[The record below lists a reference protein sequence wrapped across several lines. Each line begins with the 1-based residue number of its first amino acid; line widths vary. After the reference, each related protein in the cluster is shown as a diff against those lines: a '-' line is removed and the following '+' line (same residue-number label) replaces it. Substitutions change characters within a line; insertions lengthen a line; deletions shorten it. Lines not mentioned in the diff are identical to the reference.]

1 MRIHPRNAFVLAIVL
16 LLVTAHR
23 LPAPISEQSPSPA
36 PEQSAKPKSKTS
48 KPKPKNTDNE
58 RLPARSTPEPAKP
71 VVAGLWSGAWYNSRG
86 NHGTLTITLTEG
98 PGGIITGDAGPGI
111 IENGHRTGNV
121 VTYTFRRSDRD
132 YQVTLTLSADG
143 TAMNGGYKVTRGQQ
157 LVYSG
162 TYDNLK
168 RR

>member
-1 MRIHPRNAFVLAIVL
+1 MVWR
-16 LLVTAHR
+16 
-23 LPAPISEQSPSPA
+23 
-36 PEQSAKPKSKTS
+36 
-48 KPKPKNTDNE
+48 
-58 RLPARSTPEPAKP
+58 
-71 VVAGLWSGAWYNSRG
+71 VVQLKRQ
-86 NHGTLTITLTEG
+86 HGTLTITLTER
-98 PGGIITGDAGPGI
+98 PGGIITGDAGPGR

-132 YQVTLTLSADG
+132 YQITLTLSVDG
-143 TAMNGGYKVTRGQQ
+143 TSMNGGYKVTRGQE

>member
-1 MRIHPRNAFVLAIVL
+1 MTRITSLIFLTVAV
-16 LLVTAHR
+16 LLVTAHH

-36 PEQSAKPKSKTS
+36 PEQSAKPKPKPS
-48 KPKPKNTDNE
+48 KPKSKKTDNE
-58 RLPARSTPEPAKP
+58 EPSTRSTPEPAKP
-71 VVAGLWSGAWYNSRG
+71 VVAGAWSGAWYNSRG
-86 NHGTLTITLTEG
+86 NHGTLTITLTEE

-121 VTYTFRRSDRD
+121 VTYTFRRSNRD
-132 YQVTLTLSADG
+132 YQVTLTLSAHG

-162 TYDNLK
+162 TYDDLK

>member
-1 MRIHPRNAFVLAIVL
+1 MTKTSILLVLALGFIWVN
-16 LLVTAHR
+16 R

-36 PEQSAKPKSKTS
+36 PEQSAEPKSKTS
-48 KPKPKNTDNE
+48 KPKSKNTDNE
-58 RLPARSTPEPAKP
+58 RPSTRSTPEPAKP
-71 VVAGLWSGAWYNSRG
+71 VVAGLWSGSWYNSRG